1 MQAGAV
7 CIGAIVILFIYDW
20 RMALIIIVVIAPQ
33 VAATRVSSHYLMN
46 YMVQYQK
53 AKGDMSN
60 IGTESLSNIRTVK
73 AFGDEEMTCLKFE
86 KAS

>member
-20 RMALIIIVVIAPQ
+20 RMALIIVVVIAPQ

-46 YMVQYQK
+46 YMVQY
-53 AKGDMSN
+53 
-60 IGTESLSNIRTVK
+60 
-73 AFGDEEMTCLKFE
+73 
-86 KAS
+86 